1 MERTRR
7 WRWLL
12 PSLTGLVATGAA
24 LGVAQLVA
32 AIVAPGAGPFVVVGS
47 LLIDASPA
55 WAKHLAIGLFGK
67 DDKAALLVGVGVAL
81 AIVAALAGV
90 LEVRRPPVGRV
101 LIGAAAAFGI
111 VAAATRA
118 HPGPLDPVPAIAAG
132 LIGILLLGVLANR
145 MPERAAPAPERAAP
159 SGAPGPAAPDPSR
172 RLFVGW
178 AVGAAVAG
186 ALATAGGAALGAGA
200 RTVSA
205 VRMALKLPMPA
216 VAAPPLPAGADFGIP
231 GLARIVT
238 PSSSFYRIDTA
249 LAVPQIDPDSWRL
262 LITGMVDR
270 EVTLTWKE
278 LLTLPLEE
286 SYATL
291 ACVSN
296 EVGGDLIGNA
306 RWLGY
311 PIRHL
316 LERAG
321 PSPDADMVLS
331 TSQDGF
337 TAGTPLEAL
346 TDPERA
352 AILAVGMNG
361 EPLPPEHGFPVRMV
375 VPGLYGY
382 VSATKWVVKLEVTR
396 YDRAR
401 AYWTE
406 EGWAP
411 KGPVKLESRID
422 VVRKQGDDGYVIA
435 GVAWHQHVGVKGVE
449 VRIDDGAW
457 QTAQLS
463 TPISADTW
471 VQWRLPWHPE
481 RGSHT
486 ISVRARGA
494 DGELQTATRADVVP
508 DGATG
513 YHTVTVTT

>member
-1 MERTRR
+1 M
-7 WRWLL
+7 
-12 PSLTGLVATGAA
+12 
-24 LGVAQLVA
+24 
-32 AIVAPGAGPFVVVGS
+32 
-47 LLIDASPA
+47 
-55 WAKHLAIGLFGK
+55 
-67 DDKAALLVGVGVAL
+67 
-81 AIVAALAGV
+81 
-90 LEVRRPPVGRV
+90 
-101 LIGAAAAFGI
+101 LIGAAAVFGVI
-111 VAAATRA
+111 AAATRA
-118 HPGPLDPVPAIAAG
+118 HPGALDPVPAVAAG
-132 LIGILLLGVLANR
+132 LIGIVLLGVLVRR
-145 MPERAAPAPERAAP
+145 MPERAAPDPAPD
-159 SGAPGPAAPDPSR
+159 GGAAPDPSR

-178 AVGAAVAG
+178 AVGAAVTG
-186 ALATAGGAALGAGA
+186 ALATAGGVALEAGS

-216 VAAPPLPAGADFGIP
+216 VAAPAVPAGADFGIP

-262 LITGMVDR
+262 VITGMVERDI
-270 EVTLTWKE
+270 TLTWKE
-278 LLTLPLEE
+278 LLALPLEE

-321 PSPDADMVLS
+321 PSPRADMVLS
-331 TSQDGF
+331 SSQDGF
-337 TAGTPLEAL
+337 TAGTPIEAL
-346 TDPERA
+346 TDPQRA

-396 YDRAR
+396 YDKAA
-401 AYWTE
+401 AYWTQ
-406 EGWAP
+406 EGWSA

-422 VVRKQGDDGYVIA
+422 VVRKQKDGYVVA
-435 GVAWHQHVGVKGVE
+435 GVAWHQHVGVRSVE
-449 VRIDDGAW
+449 VRIDGGPW
-457 QTAQLS
+457 QTAELS

-481 RGSHT
+481 HGSHT
-486 ISVRARGA
+486 IAVRARGA
-494 DGELQTATRADVVP
+494 DGELQTAARADVVP

-513 YHTVTVTT
+513 YHTITVTT